1 MSQAT
6 LGATPYHNS
15 SLFSG
20 YYLDE
25 RIDDLE
31 DWECDDDAREAF
43 EALQDLWELEG
54 ELVAGY
60 KEDELLDSWIDEV
73 LDILG
78 FGTQSETTVPGGEGF
93 NDRLLFESD
102 GVRREAAKQAMDGN
116 TEAMYGK
123 AAAVLEAK
131 QWDAD
136 FSKKF
141 DEQRSYRDASH
152 QIKYYLEHTPERLQ
166 WGILTDG
173 KKWRLY
179 GTKDYATEIYYEVD
193 LPELLEAGDLEEF
206 KYFYA
211 FFRPAAFREI
221 AGTTF
226 LDTVWNESE
235 TAAQELGEDLQ
246 DNVFTALRVL
256 GEGFIHSNDL
266 DIDPDDEAAREEL
279 KEQSLVLLY
288 RLMFV
293 LYAESRGLIHPD
305 DPAAQD
311 EYEEHFSLD
320 QLRLEIHEDITSGD
334 TYDDYSG
341 YATQMWSQL
350 EDLFGLVDEGKAD
363 LGIPPYNGG
372 LFDADEHKFLA
383 EHEVAD
389 RYIAEVIHRLGTTEG
404 EDGEA
409 VLADYADLDTRH
421 LGSIYEGLLEHEFR
435 IADEPYAAVAQDG
448 GQVWRPGTEVSVAE
462 AIETVEEGE
471 LYVVNDDG
479 ERKATG
485 AYYTPGYVVSYIV
498 EETVDP
504 LLDDIKTDLEADGLE
519 PSDQAYFGRFYS
531 EVLELK
537 ILDPAMGSAHFLTS
551 ATAYLTEQVMEV
563 VREQERQGRDEQE
576 IRRTIAKECIY
587 GVDVNG
593 MAVELGK
600 LSMWLETLAAD
611 KPLAFLDHHLKAG
624 NSLVGSDISEVL
636 SDDTE
641 TNGGQL
647 TLGQAIARVKRQ
659 TLEHV
664 MDLME
669 ELLAI
674 DNENYADIKS
684 MEELYDEI
692 RDDPLY
698 QRLFEIANV
707 HTAEEFGLDVPEGVY
722 EQMAGAIEEEDEWS
736 EIQGEDWF
744 KSAQVMADDEEF
756 FHWELEF
763 PEVFFGSD
771 GERMESAG
779 FDAVIGNPPY
789 VKIQELRQN
798 VPPQAEYLTN
808 KYQSATGNFDLYVCF
823 TEVGYNLISGSGKLG
838 YIEPHKFFQGK
849 FGSGLRE
856 HLSKNKALYKITSFG
871 DHQVFEDA
879 TIYTC
884 ILILSGSE
892 EDRFEYTE
900 ISPEN
905 LQNDDTMSLNT
916 IEADYTSDKW
926 VFSPPH
932 VADLLDKIDRQGPD
946 LVDVAEKI
954 FQGLATSADAVYI
967 LDEIESG
974 EDYCLVKQQK
984 GDETFEL
991 ESGILKP
998 MLKGD
1003 DSDRYRQVRPELCVI
1018 FPYEII
1024 DGSARFIPED
1034 ELADRYPKAH
1044 DYLKEHEETLRQ
1056 RESGKMDH
1064 EEWYDYVYPKNLI
1077 DYERSYIITPR
1088 LGNQPEF
1095 TFKAGGIYHNTDIE
1109 GIPIS
1114 EDTNL
1119 SKKYILGVLNSSV
1132 FWFFMTNTG
1141 STFRGGYY
1149 TFRSEYLYPFTIPCP
1164 EGQTVSV
1171 PDQAAVKEFSEQY
1184 ATFVDDG
1191 IRTAELGRWVSGERS
1206 FSAIQAAMICL
1217 CDEMMDLNDRLDSLN
1232 LSLLDHLGSYSD
1244 GPTLADVGLTQPP
1257 KGSADSILQETTE
1270 QKPNLRVG
1278 EATTSRESDT
1288 TLEIRLTARYK
1299 PDDED
1304 AYETDQWGYTE
1315 TKPLPALRITDLTEI
1330 EADLIEAFVPVAV
1343 DEAGGFAG
1351 FRETATKTNS
1361 LVDRLRKLTLPD
1373 VDDVH
1378 EGLESYIETKERA
1391 DELEEKIERTDDLID
1406 EIVYELYGL
1415 TDEEI
1420 EIVEEAVAE

>member
-6 LGATPYHNS
+6 LGATPYRNS

-25 RIDDLE
+25 RIDELE
-31 DWECDDDAREAF
+31 EWECDDDAREAF
-43 EALQDLWELEG
+43 EALQELWALEG

-102 GVRREAAKQAMDGN
+102 SVRREAAKQAMDGN

-136 FSKKF
+136 FTKRF

-193 LPELLEAGDLEEF
+193 LPELLEAGELEQF

-221 AGTTF
+221 GGTTF

-266 DIDPDDEAAREEL
+266 DIDPDDEDAREEL

-305 DPAAQD
+305 DPKAQAEYD
-311 EYEEHFSLD
+311 ENFSLD
-320 QLRLEIHEDITSGD
+320 QIRLEIHEAVTSGD
-334 TYDDYSG
+334 TYDDWSG
-341 YATQMWSQL
+341 YSTQIWGQL
-350 EDLFGLVDEGKAD
+350 EDLFGLVDEGEEA

-372 LFDADEHKFLA
+372 LFDTEEHAFLA

-435 IADEPYAAVAQDG
+435 IASEPYAAVAEDG
-448 GQVWRPGTEVSVAE
+448 GQVWKPGTDVSVAE
-462 AIETVEEGE
+462 AVETVEKGE

-485 AYYTPGYVVSYIV
+485 AYYTPDYVVSYIV

-504 LLDDIKTDLEADGLE
+504 LLDDIRDELVADGLE
-519 PSDQAYFGRFYS
+519 PSDQGYFGRFYGQ
-531 EVLELK
+531 VQDLK

-563 VREQERQGRDEQE
+563 VREQEEQGRDEQE

-641 TNGGQL
+641 ENGGQL
-647 TLGQAIARVKRQ
+647 TLTQAFARARQQ

-674 DNENYADIKS
+674 DNEDLADIKS
-684 MEELYDEI
+684 MEEIYDEI
-692 RDDPLY
+692 RADPLY

-722 EQMAGAIEEEDEWS
+722 EEMAGAIDDDGEWAEIQGRDWFVSAQAMAEEED
-736 EIQGEDWF
+736 
-744 KSAQVMADDEEF
+744 F
-756 FHWELEF
+756 FHWELEY
-763 PEVFFGSD
+763 PEVFFGAD
-771 GERMESAG
+771 GSKLEGAG
-779 FDAVIGNPPY
+779 FDAVMGNPPWMDFQRIAPDHREY
-789 VKIQELRQN
+789 QRDTF
-798 VPPQAEYLTN
+798 QAAKA
-808 KYQSATGNFDLYVCF
+808 KYDLYVVF
-823 TEVGYNLISGSGKLG
+823 VERANGLVSDHSGQFGF
-838 YIEPHKFFQGK
+838 IIQNKFLASDYGE
-849 FGSGLRE
+849 GLKQWLVE
-856 HLSKNKALYKITSFG
+856 NTNVTSIL
-871 DHQVFEDA
+871 DFEDA
-879 TIYTC
+879 PLFAGTTTYP
-884 ILILSGSE
+884 LILTTSKSSVESFKYTHLEDASEDDVIKFLSGESE
-892 EDRFEYTE
+892 AAE
-900 ISPEN
+900 ISSAELDPGRTWIFPTAEEKSVLDTIKNTSSTEFEALTADIPTGIKTN
-905 LQNDDTMSLNT
+905 LKDAYVF
-916 IEADYTSDKW
+916 EAPKAEIPVED
-926 VFSPPH
+926 
-932 VADLLDKIDRQGPD
+932 DLLRPVLDG
-946 LVDVAEKI
+946 
-954 FQGLATSADAVYI
+954 ADI
-967 LDEIESG
+967 
-974 EDYCLVKQQK
+974 K
-984 GDETFEL
+984 
-991 ESGILKP
+991 
-998 MLKGD
+998 
-1003 DSDRYRQVRPELCVI
+1003 RYAP
-1018 FPYEII
+1018 
-1024 DGSARFIPED
+1024 A
-1034 ELADRYPKAH
+1034 
-1044 DYLKEHEETLRQ
+1044 
-1056 RESGKMDH
+1056 
-1064 EEWYDYVYPKNLI
+1064 KN
-1077 DYERSYIITPR
+1077 E
-1088 LGNQPEF
+1088 
-1095 TFKAGGIYHNTDIE
+1095 
-1109 GIPIS
+1109 
-1114 EDTNL
+1114 
-1119 SKKYILGVLNSSV
+1119 KYILYPYKRQGDDLVVIDLDEYPRAEEHLRGYEEELRNRLFYEKTVTEMGKEWFEFPYTSESLLSPKVLFPDISTEPRATFDSEGDTLILNTAYGATLAEDVELSEEFVCALFNSAVLRFAFTTISPKL
-1132 FWFFMTNTG
+1132 
-1141 STFRGGYY
+1141 SGGYY
-1149 TFRSEYLYPFTIPCP
+1149 RFQTQYVGQLPIVDIDSSDVSSSIDMEQLQLSGGAEPETIISELSGL
-1164 EGQTVSV
+1164 GQRN
-1171 PDQAAVKEFSEQY
+1171 K
-1184 ATFVDDG
+1184 ATHDVLESLAH
-1191 IRTAELGRWVSGERS
+1191 RMV
-1206 FSAIQAAMICL
+1206 
-1217 CDEMMDLNDRLDSLN
+1217 DLNSQKMEFN

-1257 KGSADSILQETTE
+1257 KGSADSILQMTAEE
-1270 QKPNLRVG
+1270 KPNLRVG
-1278 EATTSRESDT
+1278 EASVVRESDT
-1288 TLEIRLTARYK
+1288 TVEIRLTARYK

-1304 AYETDQWGYTE
+1304 EYETDQWGYTE
-1315 TKPLPALRITDLTEI
+1315 TESLPALRITDLSKA

-1351 FRETATKTNS
+1351 FREEATITNS
-1361 LVDRLRKLTLPD
+1361 LVDRLRKLTLPAVKD
-1373 VDDVH
+1373 VRD
-1378 EGLESYIETKERA
+1378 GIESYIETKARA
-1391 DELEEKIERTDDLID
+1391 EELEEKIERTDALID

-1415 TDEEI
+1415 TDEDI
-1420 EIVEEAVAE
+1420 DIVEEAVGE